1 MSEFEGLSTRVIARE
16 HALQLLSVELVVI
29 DGPDRGKRL
38 RVAQG
43 SARVGT
49 SRTSQLTLAD
59 PTVSRLHCEITVH
72 PDGIALRDRGSTNGT
87 FVDGVRVRDADLTAG
102 AMVRVGSSTFRV
114 EVGDEP
120 AFVELSSRTS
130 FGDVVGGSAEM
141 RRVYA
146 IMEKVAPTDTTVL
159 VSGETGTGKDL
170 VARALHEC
178 SRRAAG
184 PFMAIDCGAIPENLF
199 ESELFGHVRGAF
211 SGASFDR
218 KGVFEEADGGT
229 LFFDEIGELPLTM
242 QPKLLRALESRQ
254 VRRVG
259 SNMAKPVDVRVV
271 AATNRSLARSVND
284 GSFRE
289 DLYYRL
295 AVIEIE
301 LPPLRARRHDIP
313 SLAEH
318 FLERFTGA
326 ATTAPP
332 ELLSTLLTRAWPGN
346 VRELRNFIE
355 RTVSLGIQRPS
366 RPPPPPSSRDSLG
379 APSSS
384 QPAMPAG
391 LGALVPVN
399 LPLKEARLAWTEQF
413 ENVYVRALLDKT
425 GGNVTRAAELA
436 GVNRRFLQRMMAR
449 LGIRSADVGDED

>member
-1 MSEFEGLSTRVIARE
+1 
-16 HALQLLSVELVVI
+16 
-29 DGPDRGKRL
+29 
-38 RVAQG
+38 
-43 SARVGT
+43 
-49 SRTSQLTLAD
+49 
-59 PTVSRLHCEITVH
+59 
-72 PDGIALRDRGSTNGT
+72 
-87 FVDGVRVRDADLTAG
+87 
-102 AMVRVGSSTFRV
+102 
-114 EVGDEP
+114 
-120 AFVELSSRTS
+120 
-130 FGDVVGGSAEM
+130 M

-159 VSGETGTGKDL
+159 VFGETGTGKDL
-170 VARALHEC
+170 VARALHES

-184 PFMAIDCGAIPENLF
+184 PFVAIDCGAIPENLI

-211 SGASFDR
+211 SGATFDR

-259 SNMAKPVDVRVV
+259 SNAAKPVDVRVV

-301 LPPLRARRHDIP
+301 LPSLRQRRDDIP
-313 SLAEH
+313 ALAEH
-318 FLERFTGA
+318 FLERFTG
-326 ATTAPP
+326 TPTPAPP

-346 VRELRNFIE
+346 IRELRNFIE

-366 RPPPPPSSRDSLG
+366 RPPPPPPSSRAPG
-379 APSSS
+379 QPPSSAQAS
-384 QPAMPAG
+384 LPPG

-399 LPLKEARLAWTEQF
+399 LPLKDARLAWTEQF
-413 ENVYVRALLDKT
+413 ESVYVRALLEKT

-449 LGIRSADVGDED
+449 LGIRSADMGDEE